1 STPDHSTVFRGA
13 AIKSLDQRYFIV
25 FGACLTQF
33 FIIGLLFSYG
43 LFFKAFET
51 EFGWSRT
58 LLSSCISLAFLVMG
72 ILAFFAGGL
81 NDRYGPRVVLSVA
94 GTLCG
99 VGYALLSQVTEPWQL
114 FVLFGMFIGVGMAT
128 HDVVTLSTI
137 ARWFHQRRG
146 IMTGVVKVGT
156 AVGQITVPPVA
167 AYLIVLFGWRP
178 ALIILGLTAVVML
191 LIAASLLRSPP
202 APEGAAA
209 QAASSGLSFEEARS
223 SSLLWMLC
231 AIQFSFFPT
240 LTTVPLHI
248 VVHAMDL
255 GMTPATAAILLSVI
269 GASSVVGRLTFG
281 GLADRIG
288 GKRAL
293 LLCFI
298 PLLFS
303 LAAFLLIQT
312 PWMLFAA
319 VGLYGFAHGGLF
331 TAVSPTVAEYFG
343 LKAHGAIF
351 GLILLFGTIGGS
363 LGPILAGWAFD
374 VSGSYTMAFS
384 SLAGLL
390 VFGLLLVLRLP
401 AAPASGPS

>member
-1 STPDHSTVFRGA
+1 MLRGA
-13 AIKSLDQRYFIV
+13 TIKSIDQRYLIV
-25 FGACLTQF
+25 LGACLTQF
-33 FIIGLLFSYG
+33 FVIGLLFSYG
-43 LFFKAFET
+43 LFFKSFEL

-72 ILAFFAGGL
+72 ILAFVGGRL

-99 VGYALLSQVTEPWQL
+99 LGYVLLSQVTQPWQL

-146 IMTGVVKVGT
+146 IMTGVVKTGT
-156 AVGQITVPPVA
+156 AAGQISLPPLA
-167 AYLIVLFGWRP
+167 AFLIAQFGWRS
-178 ALIILGLTAVVML
+178 ALVILGVMAIIML
-191 LIAASLLRSPP
+191 LIAASLLKSPP
-202 APEGAAA
+202 TDRGAEAESA
-209 QAASSGLSFEEARS
+209 TSGMAFEEARKT
-223 SSLLWMLC
+223 SLLWRLC
-231 AIQFSFFPT
+231 AIQFCFFPT
-240 LTTVPLHI
+240 LTTIPLHI
-248 VVHAMDL
+248 VVHGMDL
-255 GMTPATAAILLSVI
+255 GMTPALAAILLSVI

-281 GLADRIG
+281 TLVDQIG
-288 GKRAL
+288 GRRAL
-293 LLCFI
+293 MFCFI

-303 LAAFLLIQT
+303 LLAFLLIHV
-312 PWMLFAA
+312 PWVLFGA
-319 VGLYGFAHGGLF
+319 VALYGFAHGGLF

-374 VSGSYTMAFS
+374 MTASYSIAFGSLTA
-384 SLAGLL
+384 LLTVGL
-390 VFGLLLVLRLP
+390 VLVLRLP
-401 AAPASGPS
+401 SSVPASTSG